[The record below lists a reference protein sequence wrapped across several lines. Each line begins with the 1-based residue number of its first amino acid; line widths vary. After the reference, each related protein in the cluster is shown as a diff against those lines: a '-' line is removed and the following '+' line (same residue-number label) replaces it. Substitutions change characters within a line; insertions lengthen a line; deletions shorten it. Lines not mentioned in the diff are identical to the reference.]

1 MENRGL
7 RSLAAPLFS
16 CIGEKTMLSYTG
28 KRLLQT
34 VFVLFGISLITFIL
48 LQVVPGDPVALM
60 LEKRADPE
68 TIAKVRS
75 ELGLDLPYYVQYL
88 NFIKGAVHLDFGTSY
103 FTKEVVTDALFRCF
117 KVTVKLAAMSFLFA
131 VVLGV
136 TCGMIAAVYRGKWI
150 DSTLMTLS
158 VVGVSAPSFW
168 IAIILQIFIGLK
180 LDLLP
185 ISGFDGPL
193 NYILPSIALGT
204 RYAGSIARITR
215 TSMLDVIKQDYI
227 RTARSKG
234 VKESLVI
241 MKHALKNAMIPIVTL
256 VGTELGNMLTGSM
269 LIEKVFS
276 IPGIGKLAVDAMSN
290 RDLPQ
295 LQGTVVYI
303 ALVFV
308 VVNLV
313 VDLSYA
319 LIDPRIRYGKGE
331 G

>member
-1 MENRGL
+1 MFQYIL
-7 RSLAAPLFS
+7 
-16 CIGEKTMLSYTG
+16 
-28 KRLLQT
+28 KRLGQT
-34 VFVLFGISLITFIL
+34 FLVLIGITLITFL
-48 LQVVPGDPVALM
+48 LLNVVPGDPVAMM
-60 LEKRADPE
+60 LDKRADE
-68 TIAKVRS
+68 ATIEKVRH
-75 ELGLDLPYYVQYL
+75 EMGLDVPLHEQYID
-88 NFIKGAVHLDFGTSY
+88 FVKGAVKLDFGTSY
-103 FTKEVVTDALFRCF
+103 FTKEVVTDAIVRCF

-131 VVLGV
+131 VVLGI
-136 TCGMIAAVYRGKWI
+136 TCGMIAAVYRGRWI
-150 DSTLMTLS
+150 DSALMTLS

-168 IAIILQIFIGLK
+168 IAIILQIVIGLK

-234 VKESLVI
+234 VKESVVI

-290 RDLPQ
+290 RDLPL

-308 VVNLV
+308 IVNLV

>member
-1 MENRGL
+1 M
-7 RSLAAPLFS
+7 FQ
-16 CIGEKTMLSYTG
+16 YTL
-28 KRLLQT
+28 KRLRQT
-34 VFVLFGISLITFIL
+34 FLVLIGITLITFL
-48 LQVVPGDPVALM
+48 LLNVVPGDPVAMM
-60 LEKRADPE
+60 LDKRADE
-68 TIAKVRS
+68 ATIEKVRH
-75 ELGLDLPYYVQYL
+75 EMGLDVPLHEQYID
-88 NFIKGAVHLDFGTSY
+88 FVKGAVKLDFGTSY
-103 FTKEVVTDALFRCF
+103 FTKEVVTDAIVRCF

-131 VVLGV
+131 VVLGI
-136 TCGMIAAVYRGKWI
+136 TCGMIAAVYRGRWI
-150 DSTLMTLS
+150 DSALMTLS

-168 IAIILQIFIGLK
+168 IAIILQIVIGLK

-234 VKESLVI
+234 VKESVVI

-290 RDLPQ
+290 RDLPL

-308 VVNLV
+308 IVNLV

>member
-1 MENRGL
+1 M
-7 RSLAAPLFS
+7 FQ
-16 CIGEKTMLSYTG
+16 YTL
-28 KRLLQT
+28 KRLGQT
-34 VFVLFGISLITFIL
+34 FLVLIGITLITFL
-48 LQVVPGDPVALM
+48 LLNVVPGDPVAMM
-60 LEKRADPE
+60 LDKRADE
-68 TIAKVRS
+68 ATIEKVRH
-75 ELGLDLPYYVQYL
+75 EMGLDVPLHEQYID
-88 NFIKGAVHLDFGTSY
+88 FVKGAVKLDFGTSY
-103 FTKEVVTDALFRCF
+103 FTKEVVTDAIVRCF

-131 VVLGV
+131 VVLGI
-136 TCGMIAAVYRGKWI
+136 TCGMIAAVYRGRWI
-150 DSTLMTLS
+150 DSALMTLS

-168 IAIILQIFIGLK
+168 IAIILQIVIGLK

-227 RTARSKG
+227 RTTRSKG
-234 VKESLVI
+234 VKESVVI

-290 RDLPQ
+290 RDLPL

-308 VVNLV
+308 IVNLV

>member
-1 MENRGL
+1 M
-7 RSLAAPLFS
+7 F
-16 CIGEKTMLSYTG
+16 SYTL
-28 KRLLQT
+28 KRLGQT
-34 VFVLFGISLITFIL
+34 VLVLIGITLITFL
-48 LQVVPGDPVALM
+48 LLNVVPGDPVAMM
-60 LEKRADPE
+60 LDKRADE
-68 TIAKVRS
+68 ATIEKVRH
-75 ELGLDLPYYVQYL
+75 EMGLDVPLHEQYID
-88 NFIKGAVHLDFGTSY
+88 FVEGAVKLDFGTSY
-103 FTKEVVTDALFRCF
+103 FTKEVVIDAIVRCF

-168 IAIILQIFIGLK
+168 IAIILQILIGLK

-290 RDLPQ
+290 RALPQ

>member
-1 MENRGL
+1 MFQYIL
-7 RSLAAPLFS
+7 
-16 CIGEKTMLSYTG
+16 
-28 KRLLQT
+28 KRLGQT
-34 VFVLFGISLITFIL
+34 FLVLIGITLITFL
-48 LQVVPGDPVALM
+48 LLNVVPGDPVAMM
-60 LEKRADPE
+60 LDKRADE
-68 TIAKVRS
+68 ATIEKVRH
-75 ELGLDLPYYVQYL
+75 EMGLDVPLHEQYID
-88 NFIKGAVHLDFGTSY
+88 FVKGAVKLDFGTSY
-103 FTKEVVTDALFRCF
+103 FTKEVVTDAIVRCF

-131 VVLGV
+131 VVLGI
-136 TCGMIAAVYRGKWI
+136 TCGMIAAVYRGRWI

-168 IAIILQIFIGLK
+168 IAIILQIVIGLK

-204 RYAGSIARITR
+204 RYAGRIAGITR
-215 TSMLDVIKQDYI
+215 TSMMDVIKQDYI

-234 VKESLVI
+234 VKESVVI

-290 RDLPQ
+290 RDLPL

-308 VVNLV
+308 IVNLV

>member
-1 MENRGL
+1 M
-7 RSLAAPLFS
+7 F
-16 CIGEKTMLSYTG
+16 SYTL
-28 KRLLQT
+28 KRLGQT
-34 VFVLFGISLITFIL
+34 VLVLIGITLITFL
-48 LQVVPGDPVALM
+48 LLNVVPGDPVAMM
-60 LEKRADPE
+60 LDKRADE
-68 TIAKVRS
+68 ATIEKVRH
-75 ELGLDLPYYVQYL
+75 EMGLDVPLHEQY
-88 NFIKGAVHLDFGTSY
+88 IV
-103 FTKEVVTDALFRCF
+103 RCF

-168 IAIILQIFIGLK
+168 IAIILQILIGLK

>member
-1 MENRGL
+1 M
-7 RSLAAPLFS
+7 F
-16 CIGEKTMLSYTG
+16 SYTL
-28 KRLLQT
+28 KRLGQT
-34 VFVLFGISLITFIL
+34 VLVLIGITLITFL
-48 LQVVPGDPVALM
+48 LLNVVPGDPVAMM
-60 LEKRADPE
+60 LDKRADE
-68 TIAKVRS
+68 ATIEKVRH
-75 ELGLDLPYYVQYL
+75 EMGLDVPLHEQYID
-88 NFIKGAVHLDFGTSY
+88 FVKGAVKLDFGTSY
-103 FTKEVVTDALFRCF
+103 FTKEVVIDAIVRCF

-150 DSTLMTLS
+150 DSMLMTLS

-168 IAIILQIFIGLK
+168 IAIILQILIGLK

-295 LQGTVVYI
+295 LQGTGVYI